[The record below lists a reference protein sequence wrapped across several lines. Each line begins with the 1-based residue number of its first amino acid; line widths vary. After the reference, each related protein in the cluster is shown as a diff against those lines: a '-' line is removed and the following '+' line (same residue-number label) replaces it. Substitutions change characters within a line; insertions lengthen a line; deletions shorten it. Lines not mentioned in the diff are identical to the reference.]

1 MEYQLKNG
9 ETLTVRAPTPADA
22 AALVDLMATADGQTP
37 FLARNPG
44 EFARSFTVEREAAL
58 LRSLPANPNLQW
70 YVAEYQGRL
79 VGNCSALVPSP
90 GERFRHRG
98 GVAFSV
104 LREFWGLGIGG
115 KLMESCLAWCRAHG
129 CEQVE
134 LEVVA
139 GNSRALAMYKSFG
152 FTVTGTR
159 PRALKYPDGSYAD
172 EYMMVKFF

>member
-1 MEYQLKNG
+1 MEYLLKNG
-9 ETLTVRAPTPADA
+9 ETLTVRPPTPEDA
-22 AALVDLMATADGQTP
+22 AELVSLMVKADGQTP

-44 EFARSFTVEREAAL
+44 EFDRQFTVEREAEI
-58 LRSLPANPNLQW
+58 LRALPANPNLQW
-70 YVAEYQGRL
+70 YVAQYGGRL
-79 VGNCSALVPSP
+79 VGNCSALVPAP

-98 GVAFSV
+98 AVAFSV

-115 KLMESCLAWCRAHG
+115 RLMETCLAWCRAHG

-134 LEVVA
+134 LDVVA
-139 GNSRALAMYKSFG
+139 HNERALRMYKSFG

-172 EYMMVKFF
+172 EYTMVKFF

>member
-1 MEYQLKNG
+1 MEYRLKNG
-9 ETLTVRAPTPADA
+9 EVLTVRPPTPADA
-22 AALVDLMATADGQTP
+22 AELVNLMVTIDGQTR

-44 EFARSFTVEREAAL
+44 EFERSFSVEREAAL
-58 LRSLPANPNLQW
+58 IRSMEENPNLQW

-98 GVAFSV
+98 SVAFSI
-104 LREFWGLGIGG
+104 LQEFWGMGIGG
-115 KLMESCLAWCRAHG
+115 KLMEACLAWCRTHG

-134 LEVVA
+134 LDVVA
-139 GNSRALAMYKSFG
+139 GNSRALQMYESFG

-159 PRALKYPDGSYAD
+159 LRALKYLDGSYAD
-172 EYMMVKFF
+172 EYVMVKFF